1 MAIGVVGVLATQKK
15 EKPWKAGKP
24 MSFSRASFSFL
35 GVESIQAASEFFE
48 GCPGQLQDGDRIV
61 RAITK
66 VWHPPEAK
74 VSSKKASK
82 KTDFNRPTAKK
93 PYISPKDAQSVSQ
106 CNLASWAATLHRMQQ
121 RLQSGRRGTR
131 IPEKAR
137 RLAGAHETLLPIANY
152 FISSHNLR
160 IA

>member
-1 MAIGVVGVLATQKK
+1 
-15 EKPWKAGKP
+15 

-152 FISSHNLR
+152 FTSSHNLR